1 MGGPSPCSSLRRLY
15 FRVPRIHPI
24 YLNHKLVCVIWMEQK
39 LDLGSPIV
47 FVYRLLLLLGVLQER
62 MLIKHSNTNNDRAL
76 PQPNTFSYFDLVVL

>member
-15 FRVPRIHPI
+15 FRMPRID
-24 YLNHKLVCVIWMEQK
+24 LNHKLVCVIWMEQK

-62 MLIKHSNTNNDRAL
+62 MLKKHSNTNNDRTL